1 MKKLKKR
8 IKEGLKQLPKEQLD
22 NLNNIA
28 KQYEKN
34 LKNKKIVLDNK
45 KQ

>member
-1 MKKLKKR
+1 MNELKKR
-8 IKEGLKQLPKEQLD
+8 IKEGLKQLPKETLN

-34 LKNKKIVLDNK
+34 LKKSKNTT
-45 KQ
+45 

>member
-1 MKKLKKR
+1 METLKKR
-8 IKEGLKQLPKEQLD
+8 IKEGLKQLPKETLN

-34 LKNKKIVLDNK
+34 LKNKK
-45 KQ
+45 